1 MRDLAGKTAFVTGGA
16 SGIGLAMGRGLA
28 EAGMRVMLADIEA
41 KPLQQAIDAFKGNLP
56 EVRGIVCDVRDY
68 GAVEHAA
75 HMTVEAFGKV
85 HVVCNN
91 AGVSGAS
98 GADNISLQDWRWV
111 IDINLMGV
119 VHGVKAFLPLLKSHG
134 EGGHIVNTASMA
146 GFLSGTGF
154 GAYTASKFA
163 VVGIS
168 EALATELEP
177 QGIGVSVLCPGWVA
191 TRISESRR
199 NWPEEYGVPPPKGP
213 LSEQFAELVRNGMA
227 PSDVAALVLKGIQD
241 NELYVFTHPDM
252 RPWLEKRVGRFLAAY
267 RNLGVAPQE
276 IAG

>member
-1 MRDLAGKTAFVTGGA
+1 MRDFAGKTAFVTGGA
-16 SGIGLAMGRGLA
+16 NGIGLSMGYVFA

-41 KPLQQAIDAFKGNLP
+41 KPLERAVAAFKGNLP
-56 EVRGIVCDVRDY
+56 EVRGVVCDVRDY
-68 GAVEHAA
+68 AAVERAA
-75 HMTVEAFGKV
+75 QMTLSAFGKV

-98 GADNISLQDWRWV
+98 GAENISLQDWRWV

-119 VHGVKAFLPLLKSHG
+119 VHGVKAFLPLLTTHG

-146 GFLSGTGF
+146 GFLPGTGF
-154 GAYTASKFA
+154 GAYTATKFA

-191 TRISESRR
+191 TLITESRR
-199 NWPEEYGVPPPKGP
+199 NWPKDYGAPPPSGP
-213 LSEQFAELVRNGMA
+213 MAEQFAELVRNGMA
-227 PSDVAALVLKGIQD
+227 PSEVAALVLKAVQN
-241 NELYVFTHPDM
+241 NELYIFTHPHM
-252 RPWLEKRVGRFLAAY
+252 RPPLEKRVARFLAAY
-267 RNLGVAPQE
+267 RELGRAPQE
-276 IAG
+276 MER